1 MPLWLRQLTANGIGC
16 LSPLSWDRI
25 FKNLDFILPGSYNVR
40 NPGYKLQ
47 KFMELLEK
55 NTPKDLYRV
64 MISNWKEPADLVNN
78 VLQTPD
84 LINGGKL
91 WERISDFKHQM
102 MYMDTLSCLPDDIL
116 TKVDR
121 ASMGV
126 SLEARVPLLDH
137 RVVEYAWQ
145 IPMGIKFQEGANKRL
160 LRKILYKYVPRNL
173 VERPK
178 MGFSIP
184 IDEWLR
190 GPMRDWAENLLSEER
205 LLREGFLNPVPIR
218 QKWKEHLS
226 GKRNWQHSLWSV
238 LMFQGWLE
246 NEMS

>member
-1 MPLWLRQLTANGIGC
+1 
-16 LSPLSWDRI
+16 
-25 FKNLDFILPGSYNVR
+25 
-40 NPGYKLQ
+40 
-47 KFMELLEK
+47 MELLEK
-55 NTPKDLYRV
+55 NTPKDLYGV
-64 MISNWKEPADLVNN
+64 MISNWKEPVNLVND
-78 VLQTPD
+78 VVQTPD
-84 LINGGKL
+84 LIKGGKL
-91 WERISDFKHQM
+91 WEKISDFKHQM
-102 MYMDTLSCLPDDIL
+102 MYMDTVTCLPDDIL

-145 IPMGIKFQEGANKRL
+145 IPIGINFQEGANKRI

-184 IDEWLR
+184 IGEWLR

-205 LLREGFLNPVPIR
+205 LLQEGFLNPVPIR

-226 GKRNWQHSLWSV
+226 GKRN
-238 LMFQGWLE
+238 
-246 NEMS
+246 